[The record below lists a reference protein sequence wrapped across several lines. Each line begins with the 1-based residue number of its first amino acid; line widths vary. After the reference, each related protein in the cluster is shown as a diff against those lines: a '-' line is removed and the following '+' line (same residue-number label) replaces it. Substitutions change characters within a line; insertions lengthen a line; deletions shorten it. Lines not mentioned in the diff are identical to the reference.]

1 MPNELRRYT
10 PQDVVDNLTEWT
22 KHERAQYLYAL
33 IHPEYGVQEGVQV
46 KLYSDAPIPSSS
58 IGVRQMFNI
67 STSTN
72 GTFELIWSP
81 NFLATEGA
89 LSGVL
94 DSVLPVNSSEKIYG
108 YAYSNLYVNNESSL
122 TGLGSQDHFGCLPG
136 FQPMVL
142 LQKYRLVSALLKVKY
157 NGSVLNQAGTLLS
170 CATYE
175 TFPVLVAGG
184 VTGTAN
190 DNPTLD
196 VAAGMSEC
204 KRLKAPNPALAR
216 WTNFDVIRNG
226 QWNMSH
232 NISADANGIEC
243 LYVPVDPTS
252 KMFYDVGDYY
262 GTSIANS
269 QDQESYKY
277 DVNSGNQFYST
288 TIRELL
294 PFSETSVKYVVAGH
308 NLPKGENC
316 IQIELFYNFE
326 VIADPTVAPLIRSSI
341 NNVFDINDKRRI
353 KELFREIS
361 KSGFIRRAWNNVK
374 EKFPK
379 FAQATL
385 TWGPRLLPLI
395 TKFL

>member
-1 MPNELRRYT
+1 MPNQLRQH
-10 PQDVVDNLTEWT
+10 PPEEIVAGLTDWT
-22 KHERAQYLYAL
+22 KHERAKYLYSL
-33 IHPEYGVQEGVQV
+33 IHPEFAVQEGVQV

-58 IGVRQMFNI
+58 IGMRQMFNI
-67 STSTN
+67 STSDK
-72 GTFELIWSP
+72 GTFEMIWSP

-89 LSGVL
+89 LSTVL
-94 DSVLPVNSSEKIYG
+94 DPELPLTSVVKPYG
-108 YAYSNLYVNNESSL
+108 YAYSNLYVNNDTSL
-122 TGLGSQDHFGCLPG
+122 TGTGSKDAFGCLPC
-136 FQPMVL
+136 FQPMAL

-175 TFPVLVAGG
+175 TFPVIVAGG
-184 VTGTAN
+184 VTETTN
-190 DNPTLD
+190 DSPSLD
-196 VAAGMSEC
+196 VAAAMSLC
-204 KRLKAPNPALAR
+204 KQQNANPSLAR
-216 WTNFDVIRNG
+216 WTNFDIIRNG
-226 QWNMSH
+226 QWNLSH

-269 QDQESYKY
+269 QDTTDYKY
-277 DVNSGNQFYST
+277 TVTNSSFHYET
-288 TIRELL
+288 HIRQLL

-308 NLPKGENC
+308 NLPKSENC

-353 KELFREIS
+353 KELFRELS
-361 KSGFIRRAWNNVK
+361 KTGFVRRAWENVK
-374 EKFPK
+374 ENFPK
-379 FAQATL
+379 FARATL
-385 TWGPRLLPLI
+385 TWGPRLLPLL
-395 TKFL
+395 TKFI